1 MDCLELKTRAPT
13 KEEID
18 EMEFWIETGC
28 VHDYYLKNVLGDI
41 NIGICAFPDK
51 YILPK

>member
-1 MDCLELKTRAPT
+1 MKSLELKTREPT

-28 VHDYYLKNVLGDI
+28 VYDYYLKNVLGDQSI
-41 NIGICAFPDK
+41 AIR
-51 YILPK
+51 LMPKQYFN